1 MKGLVVQLIG
11 YFAECEE
18 ELNNNLINEVLR
30 KQYSPRSDVNIFDNE
45 QNVKTKRVR
54 FAPQSSEIASI
65 VGSDSDL
72 QELINSE
79 KDIMKILKKDLDAC
93 LERLKSDSA
102 KILNVSI
109 SDSESWST
117 GIG

>member
-1 MKGLVVQLIG
+1 MVAQLIG
-11 YFAECEE
+11 YFADCEE
-18 ELNNNLINEVLR
+18 ELNNTLINEVLR
-30 KQYSPRSDVNIFDNE
+30 KQYSPRCDSNIFEND
-45 QNVKTKRVR
+45 QTTKTKRVR
-54 FAPQSSEIASI
+54 FAPQSNEIASI

-72 QELINSE
+72 QELMNSE
-79 KDIMKILKKDLDAC
+79 KDIMKIMKKDLDAC
-93 LERLKSDSA
+93 LERLKADSA